1 MSYPERELK
10 PELAKQRH
18 RSLWQAIF
26 LPIMFILAI
35 PSSFADQHLTL
46 KLGSKNAFPYLSDL
60 ITQILE
66 ADGYE
71 VSVVEIS
78 GIPTTRLEV
87 MLEQG
92 ELSALMLGKTNSR
105 SERFL
110 MVEVDMTNNLMNQR
124 ILFIPPGQQ
133 SLYNNVQTLDDFRA
147 LGLTAAMGSAWHD
160 CQIWEENNLPVFGI
174 TGDWRRLFDM
184 LAYGNR
190 GIDYLPRG
198 AIEIAEEWQ
207 QYPKLQVEQSLALSY
222 KDDHVLY
229 VSPKE
234 KALYHA
240 LNRLLPQA
248 SQSGLIQALVQKHHQ
263 EIFEPP
269 VNLLER
275 RVIPLNQTGA
285 KRVNLKTM

>member
-1 MSYPERELK
+1 MPSCEYELK
-10 PELAKQRH
+10 PGLVRQPH

-26 LPIMFILAI
+26 LPIMFILVI
-35 PSSFADQHLTL
+35 PSSFADQPLTV
-46 KLGSKNAFPYLSDL
+46 KLSSLNAFPYLSDL
-60 ITQILE
+60 ITQVLE

-71 VSVVEIS
+71 VSVVEVPA
-78 GIPTTRLEV
+78 IPTTRLEV

-110 MVEVDMTNNLMNQR
+110 IVEVDMTNNLMNQR
-124 ILFIPPGQQ
+124 ILFIPVGQQ

-147 LGLTAAMGSAWHD
+147 LGLTAGMGLAWRDH
-160 CQIWEENNLPVFGI
+160 QIWRKNNLPVVGMS
-174 TGDWRRLFDM
+174 GEWRRLFNM
-184 LAYGNR
+184 VAARNR
-190 GIDYLPRG
+190 GVDYLPRG

-207 QYPKLQVEQSLALSY
+207 QNPRLQVEQNLTLVY
-222 KDDHVLY
+222 KGDHVLY
-229 VSPKE
+229 VSPNE

-248 SQSGLIQALVQKHHQ
+248 SQSGLIEVLVQKHHQ
-263 EIFEPP
+263 GIFEPP

-275 RVIPLNQTGA
+275 RVIPLD
-285 KRVNLKTM
+285 